1 MKAKRFLCLI
11 LPLLLIVS
19 ILPNRILAQDIDKH
33 YFVKKDQYN
42 YRNNDHKDAVDEY
55 LYYDGWFNIDASNFN
70 PELALFSSQIAM
82 ASASYY
88 NEEHETVADNNDKY
102 ILEILNAL
110 KFEDVQTNKYY
121 NLEKLENSAGVA
133 LGHKTIDDYTLLAII
148 PRSAGYKQEW
158 VGNFTVGE
166 NNLHEGFKH
175 GRDEILRFV
184 KNYVE
189 ENNIEG
195 KIKVWTAGHSRGGAL
210 ANDIAGFFAESKAV
224 KAYLNLDIETK
235 DLYAYTFAT
244 PSVIPNNAKKKDVY
258 SVEAYRGVE
267 YKDDSEGEAFIY
279 DEADKDEIINPSSDL
294 YKTIYNFIPNY
305 DIIAKLP
312 PTNWDGFT
320 IFGQKYINTTFDLKY
335 DRELFLKK
343 LEEY

>member
-19 ILPNRILAQDIDKH
+19 ILPNKILAQDIDKH

-88 NEEHETVADNNDKY
+88 NEEHETVADNNDKN

-110 KFEDVQTNKYY
+110 KFEDVKTNKYY

-158 VGNFTVGE
+158 VGNFTVGLE
-166 NNLHEGFKH
+166 NLHEGFSMDC
-175 GRDEILRFV
+175 RSF
-184 KNYVE
+184 
-189 ENNIEG
+189 
-195 KIKVWTAGHSRGGAL
+195 
-210 ANDIAGFFAESKAV
+210 
-224 KAYLNLDIETK
+224 
-235 DLYAYTFAT
+235 
-244 PSVIPNNAKKKDVY
+244 
-258 SVEAYRGVE
+258 
-267 YKDDSEGEAFIY
+267 
-279 DEADKDEIINPSSDL
+279 
-294 YKTIYNFIPNY
+294 
-305 DIIAKLP
+305 
-312 PTNWDGFT
+312 
-320 IFGQKYINTTFDLKY
+320 
-335 DRELFLKK
+335 
-343 LEEY
+343 